1 MKITR
6 NIFVLTLFAFSL
18 NTVAQITK
26 WREMHKVKKKE
37 TIFDIA
43 RDYGLTVD
51 QLMKANPEMSQ
62 PGYELKKGDFIFI
75 PFADEN
81 QAKAATNTNKTA
93 SNTNKAATNTTP
105 KTTPTNIC
113 PG

>member
-37 TIFDIA
+37 TIFGIA

-62 PGYELKKGDFIFI
+62 PG
-75 PFADEN
+75 
-81 QAKAATNTNKTA
+81 
-93 SNTNKAATNTTP
+93 
-105 KTTPTNIC
+105 
-113 PG
+113 